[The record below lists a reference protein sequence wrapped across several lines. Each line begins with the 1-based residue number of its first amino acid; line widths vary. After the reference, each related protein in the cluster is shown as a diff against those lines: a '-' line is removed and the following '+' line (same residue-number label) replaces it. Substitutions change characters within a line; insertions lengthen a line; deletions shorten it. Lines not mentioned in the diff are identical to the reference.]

1 MIKQDQ
7 KIAAFGSSH
16 TGAPGKKAASSELF
30 RVLMY
35 LSQRVRAIKKMAS
48 TRHDGSAK
56 RRPG

>member
-7 KIAAFGSSH
+7 KIAASGSSY

-35 LSQRVRAIKKMAS
+35 LSQRVRAIK
-48 TRHDGSAK
+48 
-56 RRPG
+56 